1 MKSYVKH
8 GHKDFI
14 IALGYKGGVI
24 RKYFKNE
31 VDKKFLS
38 KIKVKFINTGI
49 KTMTGGRLK
58 RLEKYLANETFFLT
72 YGDGLSDVNIN
83 NLLLAHKKRKNYVTV
98 TAVRPVARFGEIVLR
113 KNKVISFKEK
123 PQVKIGWIN
132 GGYFVMEGKIFNY
145 IKDDKTDLE
154 KEPLEKICNKGKLYA
169 FKHEGFWQCMDT
181 KREKDL
187 LENIFKNKIRP
198 WL

>member
-1 MKSYVKH
+1 M
-8 GHKDFI
+8 
-14 IALGYKGGVI
+14 
-24 RKYFKNE
+24 
-31 VDKKFLS
+31 
-38 KIKVKFINTGI
+38 
-49 KTMTGGRLK
+49 
-58 RLEKYLANETFFLT
+58 
-72 YGDGLSDVNIN
+72 
-83 NLLLAHKKRKNYVTV
+83 AHKKRKNYVTV